1 MSLQKNIIK
10 NCKNLIDS
18 NNLKDLE
25 NYYKELFD
33 KKIDYNINVEYIFKN
48 VYLYAIIKQNKEI
61 ILWLINIYNSFDD
74 IIKIALKHTFTY
86 SKYLLMTKNNIE
98 FIFWYKNSILS
109 TLFIY

>member
-18 NNLKDLE
+18 NNLNDLE
-25 NYYKELFD
+25 NYYKEFLD
-33 KKIDYNINVEYIFKN
+33 KKIEYNINVEYIFKN

-61 ILWLINIYNSFDD
+61 ILWLINIYNSLDD
-74 IIKIALKHTFTY
+74 IIKIALKHTITY
-86 SKYLLMTKNNIE
+86 GKYLSMTKNNKE
-98 FIFWYKNSILS
+98 FIFWYENSILS